1 MKVKT
6 IMLPYEKISC
16 IEVTDTV
23 EKAIGIINEHELL
36 SLPVV
41 DGRQF
46 VGVLSKQFVFEEYF
60 RMDGCGKEEFLK
72 RPVQEFMRTP
82 IETISQEMWI
92 EEAAARFITSKVRFI
107 PITDEQNQLLGIVTQ
122 QAVFK
127 RYQALFGHKYNS
139 LVIYTYD
146 IRGMLAKIC
155 ETVAKAGGDIRNM
168 LVVHTDVMN
177 LVEVFLRIDAEDFE
191 KVVKALDKHK
201 FDVRDVTYAKKQ

>member
-41 DGRQF
+41 DGRRF

-60 RMDGCGKEEFLK
+60 RMDGCGKAEFLK
-72 RPVQEFMRTP
+72 RPVQEFMRTT

>member
-6 IMLPYEKISC
+6 IMLPYDKINC
-16 IEVTDTV
+16 IEVTETV
-23 EKAIGIINEHELL
+23 GRAIEIINEQALL

-41 DGRQF
+41 EGQKF

-60 RMDGCGKEEFLK
+60 RMENCGKEEFLK
-72 RPVQEFMRTP
+72 RPVQDFMRTT
-82 IETISQEMWI
+82 IDTISEEMWI
-92 EEAAARFITSKVRFI
+92 EEAAAKFITSKVRFI
-107 PITDEQNQLLGIVTQ
+107 PITDEQNRLLGIVTQ

-139 LVIYTYD
+139 LVVYTYD

-155 ETVAKAGGDIRNM
+155 ETVTRAGGDIRNM

-177 LVEVFLRIDAEDFE
+177 LVEVFLRIDAEDFK
-191 KVVKALDKHK
+191 KVVKALDKQK
-201 FDVRDVTYAKKQ
+201 FDVRNITYADKE